1 MKQSIFFALYIVSF
15 LFVSCVPQS
24 DLTYLQ
30 QKEVETNQIVNEVS
44 KKPYRVQTND
54 VLVIT
59 IKTLDQKLSEM
70 FLASSNNNNNQRLQN
85 EQAIY
90 FDGYTVD
97 DHGKIRI
104 PVLGDVIVLGYTT
117 DEVRIEIER
126 RLLDEYFNKEANVF
140 VNVKLGGLRY
150 TINGEVNSPGTKL
163 LFQEKANIMEAIAN
177 AGDITMVGD
186 RKNVL
191 LVRQMPHGTEM
202 YKLDLTDAAVMKSP
216 YYYIQPNDYILV
228 NPLKQKSWGTGT
240 TGIQSISTLIS
251 ILSLVTTVII
261 LTSR

>member
-1 MKQSIFFALYIVSF
+1 MNKSLFIAF
-15 LFVSCVPQS
+15 LLPVLLLISCVPQS

-30 QKEVETNQIVNEVS
+30 KKNTQTNQIVNEVS
-44 KKPYRVQTND
+44 KKPYRMQSND

-70 FLASSNNNNNQRLQN
+70 FLASAGNNAGQRLFN

-97 DHGKIRI
+97 DHGSIRI
-104 PVLGDVIVLGYTT
+104 PVLGEVFVLGNTT
-117 DEVRIEIER
+117 DEVRLEIEK
-126 RLLDEYFNKEANVF
+126 RLLDEYFKEEANVF

-163 LFQEKANIMEAIAN
+163 LFQEKANILEAIAN

-202 YKLDLTDAAVMKSP
+202 YSLDLTDASVMQSP

>member
-1 MKQSIFFALYIVSF
+1 MNKSLFIAFLLPVLLSI
-15 LFVSCVPQS
+15 SCVPQS

-30 QKEVETNQIVNEVS
+30 QKNTQTNQIVNEVS
-44 KKPYRVQTND
+44 KKPYRVQSND

-70 FLASSNNNNNQRLQN
+70 FLASANTGGQRLQS
-85 EQAIY
+85 EQALY
-90 FDGYTVD
+90 FEGYTVD
-97 DHGKIRI
+97 DHGSIRV
-104 PVLGDVIVLGYTT
+104 PVLGEVFVLGSTT
-117 DEVRIEIER
+117 DEVRIEIEK
-126 RLLDEYFNKEANVF
+126 RLLDEYFKKEANVF

-163 LFQEKANIMEAIAN
+163 LFQEKANILEAIAN

-202 YKLDLTDAAVMKSP
+202 YSLDLTDASVMQSP